1 MLLVVVRHGSGL
13 KFYANL
19 EYGVALLHCFVAFA
33 RASSIKVEIYREMKG
48 SH

>member
-1 MLLVVVRHGSGL
+1 MLLLLVRHSSSL

>member
-1 MLLVVVRHGSGL
+1 MLLVLVHGSSL

-33 RASSIKVEIYREMKG
+33 RVSSIKVEIYREMKG